1 VKSRFFPTRAGYQEQ
16 GIFNKDNQRRHRPVP
31 MNDGSAHD
39 HPLPLFLINRTSEA
53 EQQGSSRTL
62 KAAVLIVAA
71 LAIGA
76 AVLTSGNTVPRL
88 TAMTAS
94 LLDVSTPPQPDN
106 RQPATPIES
115 TADVQPSPATAT
127 DVSTPQ
133 EAQQATQQQQVT
145 QQEPRQEIG
154 QEVRQDVAAASE
166 PADQPQTPASG
177 PSTEALFKQFQ
188 AWAQD
193 HPQERAQGAAQQPDT
208 PTQATRVTP
217 AESTQPARSTR
228 AAKTERDEP
237 APVRTVKRH
246 RHVRALQN
254 ARAEIRSARNAE
266 ARTSR
271 ARATQV
277 QARPEDPRAQGA
289 PAQNTQPA
297 QPSALSQFFGWQ

>member
-1 VKSRFFPTRAGYQEQ
+1 
-16 GIFNKDNQRRHRPVP
+16 VP

-62 KAAVLIVAA
+62 KTAVLIVAA

-76 AVLTSGNTVPRL
+76 AVLTSGNPVPRL

-94 LLDVSTPPQPDN
+94 LLDVSTPQPDN
-106 RQPATPIES
+106 RQPAPAVQS
-115 TADVQPSPATAT
+115 TADVQPSPATPI

-133 EAQQATQQQQVT
+133 ETQQVIQQQQAT
-145 QQEPRQEIG
+145 QQEPRQETA

-193 HPQERAQGAAQQPDT
+193 HPQERAQAAAQEPDT
-208 PTQATRVTP
+208 PTQPARVTP

-228 AAKTERDEP
+228 AAKTERDES

-289 PAQNTQPA
+289 PAQNPQPA

>member
-1 VKSRFFPTRAGYQEQ
+1 
-16 GIFNKDNQRRHRPVP
+16 VP

-39 HPLPLFLINRTSEA
+39 HPLPLFLVNRTSEA

-62 KAAVLIVAA
+62 KTAMLIVTA
-71 LAIGA
+71 LAIGT
-76 AVLTSGNTVPRL
+76 AVLAMGNPVSRL

-94 LLDVSTPPQPDN
+94 LLDASTPPQPDN
-106 RQPATPIES
+106 RQPAPAVQS
-115 TADVQPSPATAT
+115 TADVQSSPATAT

-133 EAQQATQQQQVT
+133 ETQQVIQQQQVT
-145 QQEPRQEIG
+145 LQEPRQEIRQEIG

-193 HPQERAQGAAQQPDT
+193 HPQEHAQGAAQEPDT
-208 PTQATRVTP
+208 PTQAARVTP

-237 APVRTVKRH
+237 APVRAVKRH